1 MVDIPGLPATRSLA
15 YASVVVADELI
26 FVAGQAGTDESGH
39 VVSPDFEA
47 QTRQTFENIGVALA
61 AAGSDL
67 SRIIT
72 MTVFITDWRYG
83 PEFISVRGEVLG
95 DNLAASATIGIG
107 QLALPEM
114 LVEVQCTAAK
124 KGAESTWG

>member
-1 MVDIPGLPATRSLA
+1 MEIRRMVDIEGLPATRSLA
-15 YASVVVADELI
+15 YANAVVAGDLI
-26 FVAGQAGTDESGH
+26 FVAGQAGTDESGR

-47 QTRQTFENIGVALA
+47 QTRRTFENIGVALA

-67 SRIIT
+67 SRILT

-83 PEFISVRGEVLG
+83 PEFIRVRGELLG
-95 DNLAASATIGIG
+95 ENLAASATIGIG
-107 QLALPEM
+107 QLAVPDM

-124 KGAESTWG
+124 AS

>member
-1 MVDIPGLPATRSLA
+1 MVDIEGLPATRSLA
-15 YASVVVADELI
+15 YANAVVAGDLI
-26 FVAGQAGTDESGH
+26 FVAGQAGTDESGR

-47 QTRQTFENIGVALA
+47 QTRRTFENIGVALA

-67 SRIIT
+67 SRILT

-83 PEFISVRGEVLG
+83 PEFIRVRGEFLG
-95 DNLAASATIGIG
+95 ENLAASATIGIG
-107 QLALPEM
+107 QLAVPDM

-124 KGAESTWG
+124 AS

>member
-1 MVDIPGLPATRSLA
+1 MVDIEGLPSTRSLA
-15 YASVVVADELI
+15 YANAVVAGDLI
-26 FVAGQAGTDESGH
+26 CVAGQAGTDESGQL
-39 VVSPDFEA
+39 VSPDFEA
-47 QTRQTFENIGVALA
+47 QTRRTFENIGVALA

-67 SRIIT
+67 SRILT

-83 PEFISVRGEVLG
+83 SAFTRVRGKFLG
-95 DNLAASATIGIG
+95 DNLAASATIGIA

-124 KGAESTWG
+124 GS